1 MRLTYLEQPETWKR
15 AAEILVKL
23 DKNVTTFLQK
33 SNQRFSK
40 GRKVFPNAHLPKKFH
55 YVKHQK
61 KVYFI
66 FESKNNEHS

>member
-1 MRLTYLEQPETWKR
+1 MKLTYLEHPETWKR
-15 AAEILVKL
+15 AAEILQRL

-33 SNQRFSK
+33 SNKRFSK
-40 GRKVFPNAHLPKKFH
+40 GRKVFPNPAFPKKFH

-66 FESKNNEHS
+66 FENKNFEHS